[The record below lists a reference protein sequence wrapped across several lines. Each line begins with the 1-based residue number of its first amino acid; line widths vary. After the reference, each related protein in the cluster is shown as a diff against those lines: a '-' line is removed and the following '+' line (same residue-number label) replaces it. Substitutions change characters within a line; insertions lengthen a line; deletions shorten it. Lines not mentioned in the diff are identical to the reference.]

1 MALTRID
8 RTRWPWPAGRRPVPP
23 PVRCGPHTLEFGRRT
38 YVMGIVNVT
47 PDSFTDDGFDRD
59 VEAAYQHALAL
70 AAAGADIL
78 DVGGESSDQ
87 RGDMPISAAEEIE
100 RVVPLIRRLAR
111 DLALPISI
119 DTWKADVAA
128 AALDAGAV
136 MVNDVGGL
144 ARDPRMGY
152 VVADSGAPV
161 IVMHDRPPKAAGT
174 TEPDDLIAEVKA
186 FFTAALRRAERF
198 GIAPEQVIL
207 DVGFGFGKSVY
218 DDLTLTRA
226 LWEFTAF
233 GRPILHAP
241 SQKRTIGRVLGVPE
255 TIPERLMGTAAVVCL
270 GVANGADIVRV
281 HDVADMVRLVRMAD
295 ALVRGY
301 AGPDE

>member
-1 MALTRID
+1 MALARID
-8 RTRWPWPAGRRPVPP
+8 YRRWPWPVGRRLVPP
-23 PVRCGPHTLEFGRRT
+23 PVRCGPYTLEFGRRT

-59 VEAAYQHALAL
+59 VEAAYRHALTL
-70 AAAGADIL
+70 AAAGADML

-87 RGDMPISAAEEIE
+87 RGGATISAAEEID

-111 DLALPISI
+111 DVSLPISI

-128 AALDAGAV
+128 AAIDAGAV
-136 MVNDVGGL
+136 IVNDVGGL
-144 ARDPRMGY
+144 ERDARMGH
-152 VVADSGAPV
+152 VVAESGAPV
-161 IVMHDRPPKAAGT
+161 IVMHDRPSEMAGT
-174 TEPDDLIAEVKA
+174 TAPEDLIAEVKA
-186 FFTAALRRAERF
+186 FFAAALRRAERF
-198 GIAPEQVIL
+198 GIASDQVIL
-207 DVGFGFGKSVY
+207 DAGFGFGKSVY
-218 DDLTLTRA
+218 DDLALTRA

-255 TIPERLMGTAAVVCL
+255 AVPERLMGTAAAVCL

-301 AGPDE
+301 VGPDE